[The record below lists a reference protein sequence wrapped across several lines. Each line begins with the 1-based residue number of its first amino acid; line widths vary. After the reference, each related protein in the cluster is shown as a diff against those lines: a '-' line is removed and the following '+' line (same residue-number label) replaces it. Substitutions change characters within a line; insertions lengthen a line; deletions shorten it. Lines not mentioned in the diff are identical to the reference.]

1 MENVVGTPCR
11 LRDVLVLF
19 FLRFICIYITHPMVY
34 QFIINCVPIN
44 MDIEQGAFRN
54 KLQQCS
60 PILGAHRYS
69 MIGFAPM
76 KMAVDRFFKPDE
88 AQAMEGLLLCFS
100 DVTTV
105 AKGKWVCSQP

>member
-1 MENVVGTPCR
+1 
-11 LRDVLVLF
+11 
-19 FLRFICIYITHPMVY
+19 MVY